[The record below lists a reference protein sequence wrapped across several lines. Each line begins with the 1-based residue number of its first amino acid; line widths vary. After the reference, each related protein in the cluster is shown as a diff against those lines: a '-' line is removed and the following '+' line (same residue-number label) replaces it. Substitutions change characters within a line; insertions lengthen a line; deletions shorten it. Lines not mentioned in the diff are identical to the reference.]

1 MANLKDIRKR
11 ISSVRSTQQITRA
24 MKMVSAAKLRRA
36 EDQVAASRPY
46 SEKLQSLLANLA
58 NRVEASS
65 HPFLGEGSDA
75 PVHVLLIT
83 SDRGLCGAYNTN
95 LSKAAEAFMASE
107 QGEGAS
113 LTVCG
118 RRGNDYFKNRSDRVL
133 TAHVNVPGGVSLEL
147 AREVSAEAARLF
159 TEGDAGSV
167 YLVYSEFK
175 SAMTQIVRTRQILPI
190 DRGEASSQQDGD
202 GVSAE
207 GDDEATDYLF
217 EPGAEVL
224 LAGLLP
230 RYLETTVYQAMLEG
244 AASEHGARM
253 TAMDS
258 ATRNAGEMMDA
269 LTLQMNKARQ
279 ATITGEL
286 MEIIAGAEALNG

>member
-1 MANLKDIRKR
+1 M
-11 ISSVRSTQQITRA
+11 
-24 MKMVSAAKLRRA
+24 
-36 EDQVAASRPY
+36 
-46 SEKLQSLLANLA
+46 
-58 NRVEASS
+58 
-65 HPFLGEGSDA
+65 
-75 PVHVLLIT
+75 
-83 SDRGLCGAYNTN
+83 
-95 LSKAAEAFMASE
+95 
-107 QGEGAS
+107 
-113 LTVCG
+113 
-118 RRGNDYFKNRSDRVL
+118 

-190 DRGEASSQQDGD
+190 DRGEASSQQDGAA
-202 GVSAE
+202 GSAE
-207 GDDEATDYLF
+207 NDDEATDYLF
-217 EPGAEVL
+217 EPGAEEL